1 VSNIKKTPLEHALD
15 LIQAQKAWIMAVPD
29 DTPLPAMPGFD
40 REQADQLEAVLAEQ
54 VAFEKSLNTLPE
66 HDALIKAITMCPHTI
81 DAERV
86 TLEWSGASPWGN
98 TALNQLTTRIHEWK
112 KQFSGPSFI
121 DLRDMPDDQKHALMQ
136 NIKAKPAATMKMLH
150 TYGDPPPVLV
160 PDATPPKAP
169 VVDCHATGV
178 CVQSGLR
185 AEKPAAWQP
194 IETAPNDTLV
204 MLYSPPS
211 KGDWPDSIRITFDYI
226 DTGIADGYWY
236 HHGESYE
243 HYLSVGKP
251 EGSTGPSENAPYT
264 HWMPLPP
271 APEATQGIA
280 KGNS

>member
-1 VSNIKKTPLEHALD
+1 MSNIKKTPLEHALD
-15 LIQAQKAWIMAVPD
+15 LIRAQKDWIMAVPD

-40 REQADQLEAVLAEQ
+40 REEADQLEAVLAEQ

-66 HDALIKAITMCPHTI
+66 HAALVAAVTMCPHTI
-81 DAERV
+81 DGERV
-86 TLEWSGASPWGN
+86 TLEWDGKQGQN
-98 TALNQLTTRIHEWK
+98 NALGQLTTRIHEWK

-136 NIKAKPAATMKMLH
+136 SIKAKPAATMKMLH

-169 VVDCHATGV
+169 AVDCHATGV

-194 IETAPNDTLV
+194 IETAPMNGEKFWGYGRGKQGVAFLIPRDDCE
-204 MLYSPPS
+204 MWEFCGWSA
-211 KGDWPDSIRITFDYI
+211 DSF
-226 DTGIADGYWY
+226 ACP
-236 HHGESYE
+236 E
-243 HYLSVGKP
+243 VKP
-251 EGSTGPSENAPYT
+251 T
-264 HWMPLPP
+264 HWRPLPP
-271 APEATQGIA
+271 APEAARNDT

>member
-29 DTPLPAMPGFD
+29 DTPLPTMPGFD
-40 REQADQLEAVLAEQ
+40 REKADQLEAFLAEQ

-86 TLEWSGASPWGN
+86 TLEWSGASPGGN

-121 DLRDMPDDQKHALMQ
+121 DMPDDQKHALMQ
-136 NIKAKPAATMKMLH
+136 SIKAKPAATMKMLH

-160 PDATPPKAP
+160 PDATRPKAA
-169 VVDCHATGV
+169 VADCHATGV

-185 AEKPAAWQP
+185 AEKPAAPAEPAAWQP
-194 IETAPNDTLV
+194 IEAAPKDFVTVFDGWNGERVTDVSWAHPEFSDKGHFAWCQNQYVANYGWSNDEVRGL
-204 MLYSPPS
+204 
-211 KGDWPDSIRITFDYI
+211 
-226 DTGIADGYWY
+226 
-236 HHGESYE
+236 
-243 HYLSVGKP
+243 
-251 EGSTGPSENAPYT
+251 T

-271 APEATQGIA
+271 APEAANSGT